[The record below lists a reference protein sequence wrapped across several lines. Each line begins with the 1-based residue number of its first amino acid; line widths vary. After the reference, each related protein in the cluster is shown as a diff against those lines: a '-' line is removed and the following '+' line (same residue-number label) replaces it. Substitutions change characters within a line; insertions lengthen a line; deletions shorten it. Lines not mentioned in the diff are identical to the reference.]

1 MEVPMEENKSTPTK
15 PAFYKNKIVQ
25 LVCKLILAACAAYA
39 CYFLAFLLLLLLS
52 SVDIHPAL
60 AYVGMFL
67 PAALILPLI
76 FIKKRKTFLKWW
88 CCGLAVF
95 LVAFGINV
103 AIKSYQRSIT
113 INTSPNINVREY
125 LPFEE
130 NSKIVTLDHPAD
142 LQLSEDLPILDGA
155 AAVFPVYSSFVHATY
170 PDHIKLQQFDKT
182 DQAGPFRYTNTV
194 NGYYSLAQKEIDI
207 FFGAYPSQDQIQY
220 AAEQGTEF
228 EYTQIGSEAFVFFV
242 HKDNP
247 IDNLTSQQIRAIYSG
262 QITNWNQVGGT
273 NKKIDAYQRNQ
284 GSGSQ
289 SMLIR
294 FMGDTPLMDPPSEL
308 VNDLMSGIIE
318 KVSDYRSSTGSIG
331 FSFRYYVEGIIQNPD
346 IKILRVDGV
355 APTVEN
361 IKNGSYPIT
370 TPLYAVTYA
379 GNPNANVPILL
390 DWILSEEGQEIIE
403 RTGYAGVE

>member
-1 MEVPMEENKSTPTK
+1 MNPDTTPVSKT
-15 PAFYKNKIVQ
+15 PLHKNKWGR
-25 LVCKLILAACAAYA
+25 LLGKLFLAGCAAVL
-39 CYFLAFLLLLLLS
+39 CYYLAFLLLLLLS
-52 SVDIHPAL
+52 VTDVHIVL
-60 AYVGMFL
+60 VYIGMFL
-67 PAALILPLI
+67 PAALLLPLI
-76 FIKKRKTFLKWW
+76 FVRNKKAVLKWW
-88 CCGLAVF
+88 TIGFGVF
-95 LVAFGINV
+95 LLAFGINKG
-103 AIKSYQRSIT
+103 IRSYQDSIT
-113 INTSPNINVREY
+113 VNTSPNINVNEY

-130 NSKIVTLDHPAD
+130 DSKIVKLDHPAS
-142 LQLSEDLPILDGA
+142 LQLTGNLPIIDGA
-155 AAVFPVYSSFVHATY
+155 AAVFPVYSAFVHATY
-170 PDHIKLQQFDKT
+170 PDYIRLLPEG
-182 DQAGPFRYTNTV
+182 AFRYSNTV
-194 NGYYSLAQKEIDI
+194 RGYQLLAEKQIEI

-220 AAEQGTEF
+220 AEEQGTQF

-247 IDNLTSQQIRAIYSG
+247 IDSLTSEQIRAIYSG
-262 QITNWNQVGGT
+262 QITNWKEVGGP

-346 IKILRVDGV
+346 IKLLSIDGV

-361 IKNGSYPIT
+361 IKNGAYPIT

-379 GNPNANVPILL
+379 GNTNENVPRFLE
-390 DWILSEEGQEIIE
+390 WILSEEGQEIIE
-403 RTGYAGVE
+403 RTGYAGVQ

>member
-1 MEVPMEENKSTPTK
+1 MNTNTNTTPTSK
-15 PAFYKNKIVQ
+15 TPFYKNKGIRLLFK
-25 LVCKLILAACAAYA
+25 LVLAVCAGLL
-39 CYFLAFLLLLLLS
+39 CYFLAFFILLFLS
-52 SVDIHPAL
+52 VTDIHIVL
-60 AYVGMFL
+60 VYIGMFL
-67 PAALILPLI
+67 PAALLFPLI
-76 FIKKRKTFLKWW
+76 FVPNKKAVLKWW
-88 CCGLAVF
+88 AIGLGVF
-95 LVAFGINV
+95 TVVFGINKG
-103 AIKSYQRSIT
+103 IRIYQDSIT
-113 INTSPNINVREY
+113 VNTSPNINVQEY

-130 NSKIVTLDHPAD
+130 DSKIVTLDHPAS
-142 LQLSEDLPILDGA
+142 LQLTEDLPILDGA
-155 AAVFPVYSSFVHATY
+155 AAVFPVYSAFVNATY
-170 PDHIKLQQFDKT
+170 PSHVKLQQYDLT

-207 FFGAYPSQDQIQY
+207 FFGAYPSKDQIQF

-242 HKDNP
+242 HKNNP
-247 IDNLTSQQIRAIYSG
+247 IDNLTSEQIRSIYSG
-262 QITNWNQVGGT
+262 QITNWNQVGGS

-289 SMLIR
+289 SMLIH

-346 IKILRVDGV
+346 IKILSVDGM
-355 APTVEN
+355 APTVES

-379 GNPNANVPILL
+379 GNTNENVSVLL
-390 DWILSEEGQEIIE
+390 EWVLSEEGQEIIE
-403 RTGYAGVE
+403 RTGYAGVK